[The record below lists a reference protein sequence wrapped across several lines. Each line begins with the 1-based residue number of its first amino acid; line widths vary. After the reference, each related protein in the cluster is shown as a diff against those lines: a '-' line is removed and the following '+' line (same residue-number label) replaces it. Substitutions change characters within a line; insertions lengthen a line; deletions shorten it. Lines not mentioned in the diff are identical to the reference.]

1 MLNEEVNEPHVSYKH
16 CGCKER
22 KHFSRD
28 FFPSEMEHKK
38 GEKPF
43 YLRKNLAEIAEYKV
57 YILKLLCLLSKT
69 IIPLI

>member
-38 GEKPF
+38 GGKAFFTEKF
-43 YLRKNLAEIAEYKV
+43 
-57 YILKLLCLLSKT
+57 S
-69 IIPLI
+69 

>member
-1 MLNEEVNEPHVSYKH
+1 MNHMSVTNIAVAKRENTFQEI
-16 CGCKER
+16 
-22 KHFSRD
+22 FSLLKWNIKR
-28 FFPSEMEHKK
+28 

-43 YLRKNLAEIAEYKV
+43 LRKNLAEIADYKV